1 MALFKL
7 TTADEN
13 GSDSPFEGG
22 EGVVSVP
29 GRLVLSLKGQPP
41 GSQG

>member
-1 MALFKL
+1 MTFFKV
-7 TTADEN
+7 TTADYN
-13 GSDSPFEGG
+13 GSDSSFEGG

-29 GRLVLSLKGQPP
+29 DQPILSVRGQPP